1 MQTLSV
7 LTRKIRTFAI
17 LDWSIK
23 LKFLEAYIYT
33 GIYRILIIFVPF
45 NKLRKRLGNVKE
57 ESPDEVDINS
67 YRIARDI
74 RWAVINASRYTP
86 WESKCLIKALT
97 AQRMMRGKGIPTTI
111 YLGVKKNEKNEM
123 VAHAWIRCGSY
134 FITGGENRSGYA
146 VVAKFST
153 LGCKR

>member
-1 MQTLSV
+1 MQSLSV
-7 LTRKIRTFAI
+7 LTRKIRNFAI

-33 GIYRILIIFVPF
+33 GIYRTLIIFVPF

-74 RWAVINASRYTP
+74 KWAVISASRYTP

-123 VAHAWIRCGSY
+123 VAHAWTRCGSY

-153 LGCKR
+153 LGWKR